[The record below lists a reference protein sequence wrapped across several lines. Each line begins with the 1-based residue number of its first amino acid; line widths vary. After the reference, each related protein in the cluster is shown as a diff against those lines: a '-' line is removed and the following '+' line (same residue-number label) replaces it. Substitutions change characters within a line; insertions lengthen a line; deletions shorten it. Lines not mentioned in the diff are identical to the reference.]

1 MSATVAKR
9 YVEAAGGII
18 YRMRKTT
25 SKESKTSKPNSK
37 NPNKD
42 FGNAGSESNACN
54 QVLDNQV
61 LDNQVLDENN
71 IELCLVYRPKYNDWS
86 WPKGKNEANESHRHT
101 AVREVGEET
110 GYAVALGPHI
120 AQIEYPLEN
129 EGKKSSA
136 KSGAKSG
143 AQNENQPEVI
153 KRIHYWMMQEI
164 SESAALKR
172 LPAFGPIKPAK
183 PTEIGNV
190 IWLTPAKARKKLT
203 HDSDQ
208 LVLDAFLERIKSG
221 QANYKTLIL
230 VRHGKAE
237 SRKAWQGSEATRPIT
252 PLGAAASYA
261 LGRELACY
269 APNKIISSPWKRC
282 VETVAA
288 FAHDSSLPIEQV
300 AELTED
306 HHEKQPKSTLS
317 VLINEIQN
325 LECNAQNA
333 SETSNVSTANN
344 ASKINN
350 ATVMCLHR
358 PVIGTFFDYLREI
371 TKPRAHKRVLSQ
383 KSPYMPTGSAIVLH
397 IVSTPK
403 GARIIDIEK
412 VLPSVY

>member
-1 MSATVAKR
+1 MSATAKQ

-18 YRMRKTT
+18 YRLRKTT
-25 SKESKTSKPNSK
+25 SKESKPSKPNST

-42 FGNAGSESNACN
+42 FGNVGSESNTCN
-54 QVLDNQV
+54 QVLN
-61 LDNQVLDENN
+61 ENN

-86 WPKGKNEANESHRHT
+86 WPKGKNEDNESHRHT

-110 GYAVALGPHI
+110 GYAVTLGPHI

-136 KSGAKSG
+136 KNGIKSSAKSG
-143 AQNENQPEVI
+143 AQNSSQPEVI

-190 IWLTPAKARKKLT
+190 IWLTPEKARKKLT

-252 PLGAAASYA
+252 PLGSAASYA

-269 APNKIISSPWKRC
+269 APDKIISSPWKRC
-282 VETVAA
+282 LETVAA
-288 FAHDSSLPIEQV
+288 FTRDSSLPIEQI

-317 VLINEIQN
+317 VLISEIQN
-325 LECNAQNA
+325 LEHNEQNA
-333 SETSNVSTANN
+333 NTV
-344 ASKINN
+344 NN
-350 ATVMCLHR
+350 ATVICLHR

-371 TKPRAHKRVLSQ
+371 TKPRAHKRILSQ
-383 KSPYMPTGSAIVLH
+383 KSPYMPTGSAVILH
-397 IVSTPK
+397 IVSTEKGPK
-403 GARIIDIEK
+403 IVNIEK
-412 VLPSVY
+412 VLPIVY

>member
-1 MSATVAKR
+1 MSAVTTQ

-18 YRMRKTT
+18 YRKR
-25 SKESKTSKPNSK
+25 NSTNSSNEGEEAK
-37 NPNKD
+37 IG
-42 FGNAGSESNACN
+42 GNAIKPS
-54 QVLDNQV
+54 D
-61 LDNQVLDENN
+61 DDF
-71 IELCLVYRPKYNDWS
+71 ELCLVYRPKYDDWS
-86 WPKGKNEANESHRHT
+86 WPKGKNEPKESHRHT

-110 GYAVALGPHI
+110 GYSVTLGPHI
-120 AQIEYPLEN
+120 AKIEYPLER
-129 EGKKSSA
+129 EGKKQTS
-136 KSGAKSG
+136 KSGNTSR
-143 AQNENQPEVI
+143 NSQPEVI
-153 KRIHYWMMQEI
+153 KRIHYWMMRLI
-164 SESAALKR
+164 DKPSAAKR

-190 IWLTPAKARKKLT
+190 LWLTPSQARKKLT
-203 HDSDQ
+203 YDSDRE
-208 LVLDAFLERIKSG
+208 VLDAFLEKLHAG
-221 QANYKTLIL
+221 QGEYSTLLL

-237 SRKAWQGSEATRPIT
+237 SRKTWQGSEATRPIT

-288 FAHDSSLPIEQV
+288 FSHDSSLPIEQV

-306 HHEKQPKSTLS
+306 HHENQPKSTLS

-325 LECNAQNA
+325 LEQNEQNA
-333 SETSNVSTANN
+333 NTV
-344 ASKINN
+344 NN

-371 TKPRAHKRVLSQ
+371 TKPRAHKRILSQ

-397 IVSTPK
+397 IISTPK

>member
-1 MSATVAKR
+1 MSAVTTQ

-18 YRMRKTT
+18 YRKR
-25 SKESKTSKPNSK
+25 NSTNSSNEGEEAK
-37 NPNKD
+37 IG
-42 FGNAGSESNACN
+42 GNAIKPS
-54 QVLDNQV
+54 D
-61 LDNQVLDENN
+61 DDF
-71 IELCLVYRPKYNDWS
+71 ELCLVYRPKYDDWS
-86 WPKGKNEANESHRHT
+86 WPKGKNEPKESHRHT

-110 GYAVALGPHI
+110 GYSVTLGPHI
-120 AQIEYPLEN
+120 AKIEYPLER
-129 EGKKSSA
+129 EGKKQTS
-136 KSGAKSG
+136 KSGNTSR
-143 AQNENQPEVI
+143 NSQPEVI
-153 KRIHYWMMQEI
+153 KRIHYWMMRLI
-164 SESAALKR
+164 DKPSAAKR

-183 PTEIGNV
+183 LTEIGNV
-190 IWLTPAKARKKLT
+190 LWLTPSKARKKLT
-203 HDSDQ
+203 HDSDRE
-208 LVLDAFLERIKSG
+208 VLDAFLDRLHDS
-221 QANYKTLIL
+221 QAEYSTLLL

-237 SRKAWQGSEATRPIT
+237 SRKTWQGSEATRPIT

-306 HHEKQPKSTLS
+306 HHENQPKSTLS

-325 LECNAQNA
+325 LESNARNSSAASNA
-333 SETSNVSTANN
+333 IAT
-344 ASKINN
+344 NN

-358 PVIGTFFDYLREI
+358 PVISTFFDYLREI
-371 TKPRAHKRVLSQ
+371 TKPRAHKRILSQ
-383 KSPYMPTGSAIVLH
+383 KSPYMPTGSAIVLN
-397 IVSTPK
+397 IISTPK

>member
-1 MSATVAKR
+1 MRKKNGKIVNMSATVAKR

-61 LDNQVLDENN
+61 LDENN
-71 IELCLVYRPKYNDWS
+71 IELCLVYRPKYDDWS
-86 WPKGKNEANESHRHT
+86 WPKGKNEPNESHRHT

-110 GYAVALGPHI
+110 GYSVTLGPHI
-120 AQIEYPLEN
+120 AKIEYPLER
-129 EGKKSSA
+129 EGKKSS
-136 KSGAKSG
+136 KNSSSNNS
-143 AQNENQPEVI
+143 QNRNSQPEVI
-153 KRIHYWMMQEI
+153 KRIHYWMMRLI
-164 SESAALKR
+164 DKPTAAKR

-190 IWLTPAKARKKLT
+190 LWLTPSQARKKLT
-203 HDSDQ
+203 HDSDRE
-208 LVLDAFLERIKSG
+208 VLDAFLEKLHAGKAEYS
-221 QANYKTLIL
+221 TLLL

-237 SRKAWQGSEATRPIT
+237 SRKTWQGSEATRPIT

-288 FAHDSSLPIEQV
+288 FAHDSSLQIEQV

-325 LECNAQNA
+325 LECNAQNT
-333 SETSNVSTANN
+333 SKTSNASTT
-344 ASKINN
+344 NN
-350 ATVMCLHR
+350 ATVICLHR

-371 TKPRAHKRVLSQ
+371 TKPRAHKRILSQ

-397 IVSTPK
+397 IISTPK

>member
-18 YRMRKTT
+18 YRLRKTT
-25 SKESKTSKPNSK
+25 SKKSEPSNPNST

-42 FGNAGSESNACN
+42 FGNVGSESNACN
-54 QVLDNQV
+54 QVLN
-61 LDNQVLDENN
+61 ENN

-110 GYAVALGPHI
+110 GYAVTLGPHI

-136 KSGAKSG
+136 KSSTKSG
-143 AQNENQPEVI
+143 SQNNDQPEVI
-153 KRIHYWMMQEI
+153 KRIHYWMMREI
-164 SESAALKR
+164 SEGDAIKR

-190 IWLTPAKARKKLT
+190 IWLTPEDARKKLT

-252 PLGAAASYA
+252 PLGSAASYA

-269 APNKIISSPWKRC
+269 APNKIVSSPWKRC
-282 VETVAA
+282 LETVDA
-288 FAHDSSLPIEQV
+288 FAKNSSINIEKV

-306 HHEKQPKSTLS
+306 FHEKNPKSTLN
-317 VLINEIQN
+317 VLVSEIKN
-325 LECNAQNA
+325 LIDATSDGNTATA
-333 SETSNVSTANN
+333 KSETKSTETT
-344 ASKINN
+344 
-350 ATVMCLHR
+350 TVMCLHR
-358 PVIGTFFDYLREI
+358 PIIGTFFAHLRDI
-371 TKPRAHKRVLSQ
+371 SKPKANKRILSQ
-383 KSPYMPTGSAIVLH
+383 KSPYMPTGNAVVLH
-397 IVSTPK
+397 IISTEKGPK
-403 GARIIDIEK
+403 IVNIEK
-412 VLPSVY
+412 VLPIVY

>member
-61 LDNQVLDENN
+61 LDENN
-71 IELCLVYRPKYNDWS
+71 IELCLVYRPKYDDWS
-86 WPKGKNEANESHRHT
+86 WPKGKNEPNESHRHT

-110 GYAVALGPHI
+110 GYSVTLGPHI
-120 AQIEYPLEN
+120 AKIEYPLER
-129 EGKKSSA
+129 EGKKSS
-136 KSGAKSG
+136 KNSSSNNS
-143 AQNENQPEVI
+143 QNRNSQPEVI
-153 KRIHYWMMQEI
+153 KRIHYWMMRLI
-164 SESAALKR
+164 DKPTAAKR

-190 IWLTPAKARKKLT
+190 LWLTPSQARKKLT
-203 HDSDQ
+203 HDSDRE
-208 LVLDAFLERIKSG
+208 VLDAFLEKLHAGKAEYS
-221 QANYKTLIL
+221 TLLL

-237 SRKAWQGSEATRPIT
+237 SRKTWQGSEATRPIT

-288 FAHDSSLPIEQV
+288 FAHDSSLQIEQV

-325 LECNAQNA
+325 LECHTQNTSAASNAIATN
-333 SETSNVSTANN
+333 
-344 ASKINN
+344 K

-371 TKPRAHKRVLSQ
+371 TKPRAHKRILSQ

-397 IVSTPK
+397 IISTPK